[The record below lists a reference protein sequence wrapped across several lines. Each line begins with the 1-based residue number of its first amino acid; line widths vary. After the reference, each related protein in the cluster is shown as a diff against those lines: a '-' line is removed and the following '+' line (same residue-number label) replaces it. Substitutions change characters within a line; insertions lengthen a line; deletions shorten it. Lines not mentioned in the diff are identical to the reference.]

1 MLVESLNNVLN
12 FTDGWTNG
20 NPRPT
25 GTGGTMYKEGYNS
38 APVLFFL
45 KTYNKAATITMV
57 NWLGLRLAW
66 VSLVRVKQ

>member
-38 APVLFFL
+38 APVLFF
-45 KTYNKAATITMV
+45 KKRITKQQQ
-57 NWLGLRLAW
+57 LRM
-66 VSLVRVKQ
+66 